1 MLKTTKVSEIMTTNL
16 FTIEIT
22 DELRKADEIM
32 KREQIKHVPV
42 VEGTKYIGI
51 ITSHRILEY
60 TLRHLYDFNEDEKD
74 FIETR
79 ILDFDN
85 IIEKNIHLL
94 YPEDSIMKVIE
105 LFTKYKSD
113 VLPVVDWDK
122 NLLGLITTTDIFLFL
137 NKVIQEE
144 VA

>member
-85 IIEKNIHLL
+85 IIEKNLHLL